1 MDFKNKEN
9 KEKFLQFKSKTLTKI
24 KNFLD
29 SEIEA
34 DYKKSVLLIY
44 WFNDYISYL
53 KQEKTFN
60 PVYFPIYDR
69 GSVIQVDL
77 GFNLGNEY
85 GGLHYAIV
93 LNRKDTKQNPVL
105 TVVPISSIKKNKKW
119 RIHDVNLS
127 DTIFLA
133 IQLKTETMVNTL
145 EEQIRN
151 SKNLDQSTIN
161 KFNQKIQEG
170 KDCLEM
176 AAKLNKGSFAIC
188 NQVTTIDKMR
198 IKNPTKDTSPL
209 YGIKIP
215 EELLNEIAN
224 KLHKMY
230 WQKAY

>member
-1 MDFKNKEN
+1 
-9 KEKFLQFKSKTLTKI
+9 
-24 KNFLD
+24 
-29 SEIEA
+29 
-34 DYKKSVLLIY
+34 
-44 WFNDYISYL
+44 
-53 KQEKTFN
+53 
-60 PVYFPIYDR
+60 
-69 GSVIQVDL
+69 
-77 GFNLGNEY
+77 
-85 GGLHYAIV
+85 
-93 LNRKDTKQNPVL
+93 
-105 TVVPISSIKKNKKW
+105 
-119 RIHDVNLS
+119 
-127 DTIFLA
+127 
-133 IQLKTETMVNTL
+133 MVNTL
-145 EEQIRN
+145 EEQIKN

-230 WQKAY
+230 